1 MNHSVTHKDAA
12 EPQKIDGQNAVIV
25 EKKSEELEDSKFDL
39 GGYENP
45 YQYLKQFLR
54 TTDETAADKVADA
67 VMGSLTGQGQEK
79 LLKSLIEH
87 ACCSFDKKISA
98 TADMNALRKDLKP
111 GEYPYVNGY
120 NRDLYNKQLRSLQ
133 IELLKLQSWI
143 QKKGKKLVIIF
154 EGRDAAGKGGTIQRF
169 TEHLN
174 PRGARIAALPKPTA
188 TEEGQWYF
196 QRYVAH
202 LPSAGEMV
210 FFDRSWYNRAVVE
223 PVMGFC
229 TKAMTQ
235 TDIKPFT
242 KEDLEKADV
251 QLLRDGRWGNA
262 RVSVANINGK
272 RWTIKDFS
280 DRRWLV
286 KNSFAKF
293 VLWRELKAVRK
304 LHGLEGVP
312 TEAFMVTPHML
323 AIEYIP
329 GRVLNRVPKEE
340 VSPTFL
346 EECEEII
353 RSIHARHLVHLDTRG
368 TSNWV
373 MQVNGKPAL
382 IDFQASV
389 DTQGLPQKIRSFME
403 DMDIGGVYKKWKKYC
418 PDEMGEFREK
428 ENERIAKLRK
438 LWVLRGYFGVK
449 KRNAKHGKPIDN

>member
-1 MNHSVTHKDAA
+1 
-12 EPQKIDGQNAVIV
+12 
-25 EKKSEELEDSKFDL
+25 
-39 GGYENP
+39 
-45 YQYLKQFLR
+45 
-54 TTDETAADKVADA
+54 
-67 VMGSLTGQGQEK
+67 MGSLTGQGQEK

-229 TKAMTQ
+229 TKEQYETFMKEVPSFERNLLSE
-235 TDIKPFT
+235 DIILFKF
-242 KEDLEKADV
+242 
-251 QLLRDGRWGNA
+251 
-262 RVSVANINGK
+262 
-272 RWTIKDFS
+272 
-280 DRRWLV
+280 WLNV
-286 KNSFAKF
+286 
-293 VLWRELKAVRK
+293 
-304 LHGLEGVP
+304 
-312 TEAFMVTPHML
+312 
-323 AIEYIP
+323 
-329 GRVLNRVPKEE
+329 
-340 VSPTFL
+340 
-346 EECEEII
+346 
-353 RSIHARHLVHLDTRG
+353 TRG
-368 TSNWV
+368 E
-373 MQVNGKPAL
+373 
-382 IDFQASV
+382 I
-389 DTQGLPQKIRSFME
+389 E
-403 DMDIGGVYKKWKKYC
+403 
-418 PDEMGEFREK
+418 
-428 ENERIAKLRK
+428 
-438 LWVLRGYFGVK
+438 
-449 KRNAKHGKPIDN
+449 